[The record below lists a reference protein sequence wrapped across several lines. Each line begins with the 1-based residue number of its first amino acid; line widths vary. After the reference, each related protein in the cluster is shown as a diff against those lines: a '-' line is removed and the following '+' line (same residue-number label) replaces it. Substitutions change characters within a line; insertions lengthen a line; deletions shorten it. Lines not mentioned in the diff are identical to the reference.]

1 MAICDSDVI
10 LGKSFVVDAH
20 FDLTMDMQ
28 DKWDRGRRE
37 ILRNDHLP
45 AFRHGKLDLVVSSL
59 FIHDYFLPEMAL
71 RKALDQISILKNE
84 LETLQDDV
92 LLVTSFQDLEMIREK
107 GLLGIM
113 LSFEGLD
120 PIGNDLDLLRVF
132 RDLGVRGIGLVW
144 SRRNYVGDGCF
155 FSERREGRKGGL
167 TDFGIRVLEEAKRLG
182 MFLDVSHL
190 NDEGFWDVMEF
201 SDVPLIA
208 SHSNCRE
215 LVASP
220 RNLTDDQIRAIA
232 RKGGVIGMNAY
243 AEFLARDFRERKTG
257 VEDLLDHL
265 EHVVDLVGVDHVGM
279 GFDFCSGFEDFMS
292 FGNDEEVAY
301 EVLDGHEE
309 MGRWV
314 SALLERGY
322 GEESVQKILGGNF
335 WNFFKR
341 AL

>member
-1 MAICDSDVI
+1 MVVLDANSI
-10 LGKSFVVDAH
+10 LEQSFIVDAH

-45 AFRHGKLDLVVSSL
+45 GFRQGKLNLVVSSL
-59 FIHDYFLPEMAL
+59 FLHSCFLPEMAL

-84 LETLQDDV
+84 LEALEDDV
-92 LLVTSFQDLEMIREK
+92 RLVTSSGDLEMIRDK

-155 FSERREGRKGGL
+155 SPERKEGRKGGL
-167 TDFGIRVLEEAKRLG
+167 TDFGIRVLEEAKRLK

-201 SDVPLIA
+201 SDVPVIA

-215 LVASP
+215 LVNSP

-243 AEFLARDFRERKTG
+243 AEFVARDFKERRAG
-257 VEDLLDHL
+257 PDDLISHL
-265 EHVVDLVGVDHVGM
+265 QHVVDLVGMDHVGI

-292 FGNDEEVAY
+292 FGNDGVEY
-301 EVLDGHEE
+301 EVLGGHKE

-322 GEESVQKILGGNF
+322 GEEDVQKILGGNF
-335 WNFFKR
+335 WDFFKR